1 MPSKK
6 SKNKEWLQKLRF
18 NSWELEILLVGFVLV
33 ILFQIPDKIQTW
45 STSKLFYNSSLT
57 TTLDFIINHIISPIS
72 AIGVSSIVYIII
84 FSLAVYLMLR
94 GFWIAIIGL
103 SSAFPDGINIKRLN
117 FYEKYED
124 QLKTADFEKISLK
137 LDKICSSIFAFAF
150 ILITLVITITM
161 LIIYFLL
168 LVWAGLKVFSGSVV
182 MVLIPL
188 LFYIILALMYFIDIV
203 SLGSLKKIK
212 WKYFAES
219 YYYIYSVF
227 RVLTLGF
234 VFEKLHFYFV
244 SNLNKKNIIWIIIG
258 FLIIYYFQ
266 STIISREYS
275 LFPDSISHNKTMIYH
290 FYEDNL
296 NNENVI
302 NELMDFNFVI
312 PRIQSHIIDDGIIE
326 LFIPYEALID
336 NILFDGCDLQL
347 VQDTTK
353 TLYIGRNNIE
363 FNGDKL
369 FNKGQID
376 IDLVVDCINSFYQV
390 EIDDEIIMPSNFLLY
405 QHPYQN
411 QKGFFMVLDIS
422 KISNGSHYLTIQLN
436 SEKFNIDD
444 LGDHIVKKYEDGG
457 QTVIFMQSATLEV
470 FNEDYSI
477 SIPFYKSK

>member
-1 MPSKK
+1 
-6 SKNKEWLQKLRF
+6 
-18 NSWELEILLVGFVLV
+18 
-33 ILFQIPDKIQTW
+33 
-45 STSKLFYNSSLT
+45 
-57 TTLDFIINHIISPIS
+57 
-72 AIGVSSIVYIII
+72 IVYIII

-266 STIISREYS
+266 STIVSREYS
-275 LFPDSISHNKTMIYH
+275 LFPNSI
-290 FYEDNL
+290 
-296 NNENVI
+296 
-302 NELMDFNFVI
+302 
-312 PRIQSHIIDDGIIE
+312 
-326 LFIPYEALID
+326 
-336 NILFDGCDLQL
+336 
-347 VQDTTK
+347 
-353 TLYIGRNNIE
+353 
-363 FNGDKL
+363 
-369 FNKGQID
+369 
-376 IDLVVDCINSFYQV
+376 
-390 EIDDEIIMPSNFLLY
+390 
-405 QHPYQN
+405 
-411 QKGFFMVLDIS
+411 
-422 KISNGSHYLTIQLN
+422 
-436 SEKFNIDD
+436 
-444 LGDHIVKKYEDGG
+444 
-457 QTVIFMQSATLEV
+457 
-470 FNEDYSI
+470 
-477 SIPFYKSK
+477 